1 MAANITITADTSAAQ
16 REIGRLTDRLEGVQG
31 AAHKADSGLGALSG
45 TARLAVGAFA
55 ALTASLGVKEI
66 IDITGRFTDLNSRLI
81 NATGSQQAASKA
93 FDAITKSA
101 NATFSSVEQTSK
113 VFLQNSLT
121 MNELGFTTNEQIRL
135 STALNNAMA
144 VSGARGEQAAS
155 ALDAFGKAMARGKF
169 EGQDLNRILENADQ
183 LALAMADGLGVTT
196 TELRRMVS
204 DGVLTAD
211 KAIQAL
217 GNQFEVLEKKAA
229 DMPATISDAFVILQ
243 NNIFVTIGQLDSAL
257 GASAA
262 LASGLVF
269 LANNMEML
277 VGAVGALALA
287 STALLIPLLPAVAA
301 MTVLAGKVL
310 AILALGAA
318 VGFVAKEMG
327 VFNDKTKDTA
337 DPLEEL
343 KTKMDDAAAAAQR
356 QVDAA
361 IKLNTE
367 QTRSL
372 NNLFNK
378 IALEK
383 QSIGLGQLETQI
395 KKNTADAARI
405 LKVEESQISAAVR
418 QRIVDETTQLQIK
431 KMQNELSQTSK
442 SIASEIA
449 RLGIQDLSV
458 REQTAAVDAAR
469 VKFGGQ
475 LTAEMEAQVR
485 AGVADLQTAKLK
497 NELTADQLTVQT
509 ATVRLSIQ
517 DLDLREQQVAVDQA
531 RVKFGEMLTAEMEK
545 QIRATVA
552 QTQANRDALA
562 IDQARRNLSGTMT
575 TVETVQRGVTVTQRL
590 SPDSNLAAEF
600 KMDLD
605 SQRALLDAKL
615 INEKQYQDNIL
626 ALRREFTNK
635 ANQLTIKQA
644 ADERNQRNISIQAE
658 QQRLGKTAEQAK
670 TFADFEMKTSAE
682 KASFAIQAGSQVFA
696 ALGQQNKKA
705 FEAAKAFN
713 IANAVMNTYMA
724 VTKALASYPFPFS
737 LIAAGGALAFGL
749 AQVAQIRSQQY
760 SGRQLGGPVMAGES
774 YMVGEA
780 GPELFTPNT
789 TGSITRNNDLTSG
802 GTTNVNFTIVAND
815 AQGFDDLLL
824 QRRGMITQMISDAQ
838 LERGMRA

>member
-16 REIGRLTDRLEGVQG
+16 REIKRLTDSLEGVQG
-31 AAHKADSGLGALSG
+31 AAHKADSGLSALSG

-55 ALTASLGVKEI
+55 ALTASLGIKEI

-81 NATGSQQAASKA
+81 NATGSQEAASKA

-101 NATFSSVEQTSK
+101 RATFSSVEQTSQ
-113 VFLQNSLT
+113 VFLRNSMT

-135 STALNNAMA
+135 SEALNNAMA
-144 VSGARGEQAAS
+144 VSGARGDQAAS

-169 EGQDLNRILENADQ
+169 EGKDLNRILENADG
-183 LALAMADGLGVTT
+183 LARAMADGLGVTT
-196 TELRRMVS
+196 SELRRMVS

-229 DMPATISDAFVILQ
+229 DMPATIRDAFVVLG
-243 NNIFVTIGQLDSAL
+243 NSLFVTIGRLDQAL
-257 GASAA
+257 GTSAA
-262 LASGLVF
+262 LAAALVF
-269 LANNMEML
+269 LADNSEL
-277 VGAVGALALA
+277 LAGALGALAIAA
-287 STALLIPLLPAVAA
+287 STLLIPLLPAVAA
-301 MTVLAGKVL
+301 MAILAAKVT

-318 VGFVAKEMG
+318 LGFVAKKMG
-327 VFNDKTKDTA
+327 LFGDETKDTV
-337 DPLEEL
+337 DPLEQL
-343 KTKMDDAAAAAQR
+343 KTKMDDAAAAAER
-356 QVDAA
+356 QVTAA
-361 IKLNTE
+361 VKLNTE
-367 QTRSL
+367 QTRNLKSL
-372 NNLFNK
+372 FSK

-383 QSIGLGQLETQI
+383 ESIGLGQLETEI
-395 KKNTADAARI
+395 KKNIADAART
-405 LKVEESQISAAVR
+405 LKIEEKDISAAVR

-431 KMQNELSQTSK
+431 KMQNELSQNSK
-442 SIASEIA
+442 NIASEVA

-469 VKFGGQ
+469 VKFGSQ

-497 NELTADQLTVQT
+497 NELAANLVTVQME
-509 ATVRLSIQ
+509 TVRLGIQ

-531 RVKFGEMLTAEMEK
+531 RVKFGEMLTAEMEA
-545 QIRATVA
+545 QIRATVT

-562 IDQARRNLSGTMT
+562 IDQARRKLSGTMT

-605 SQRALLDAKL
+605 SQRALLDSKL
-615 INEKQYQDNIL
+615 INEQQYQENIL
-626 ALRREFTNK
+626 KLRKEFTNK
-635 ANQLTIKQA
+635 ANQLSIKQA

-682 KASFAIQAGSQVFA
+682 KASFAIQAGSQVFS

-705 FEAAKAFN
+705 FDAAKAFN

-789 TGSITRNNDLTSG
+789 TGSITRNNDIAAG